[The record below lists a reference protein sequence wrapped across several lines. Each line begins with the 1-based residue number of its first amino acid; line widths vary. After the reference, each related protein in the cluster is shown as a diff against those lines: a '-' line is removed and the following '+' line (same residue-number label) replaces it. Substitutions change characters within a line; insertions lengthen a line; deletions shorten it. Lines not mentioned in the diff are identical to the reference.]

1 MPRLNQ
7 TSLATLLATLPG
19 SRLYWGTISLFGAA
33 MLGVALYYQYALGE
47 EPCQVCIQ
55 ARLWVVAIALVA
67 VLIAIY
73 PRLTLLQL
81 TGHLLLIASS
91 VGLGDRAWTLYLLEN
106 GRGDGSC
113 EFQLGM
119 PEWFAVDRWF
129 PDLFEVRNLCSYTPD
144 ILWGISMAEGLL
156 CVAAGLLCLSM
167 LTLLGGFIAPEESTS
182 STA

>member
-1 MPRLNQ
+1 M
-7 TSLATLLATLPG
+7 TTLSRFLRSRWYWLTLV
-19 SRLYWGTISLFGAA
+19 LFGLA
-33 MLGVALYYQYALGE
+33 LLNVALYYQYALGD

-81 TGHLLLIASS
+81 AGHLLLIASS
-91 VGLGDRAWTLYLLEN
+91 VGLGERAWTLYLLEN

-119 PEWFAVDRWF
+119 PDWFAVDRWF

-144 ILWGISMAEGLL
+144 IIWGISMAEGLL

-167 LTLLGGFIAPEESTS
+167 LTLLGGFIARDESIS

>member
-1 MPRLNQ
+1 MPQ
-7 TSLATLLATLPG
+7 FSPKTLATTLAILAG
-19 SRLYWGTISLFGAA
+19 RRLYWVAISLFGFA

-67 VLIAIY
+67 LLIATY

-91 VGLGDRAWTLYLLEN
+91 VGLGERAWVLYLLEN

-119 PEWFAVDRWF
+119 PDWFAVDRWF

-156 CVAAGLLCLSM
+156 FVAAGLLCLSM
-167 LTLLGGFIAPEESTS
+167 LTLLGSFIAPEESIS

>member
-1 MPRLNQ
+1 MPRLSP
-7 TSLATLLATLPG
+7 TSLATALATLA
-19 SRLYWGTISLFGAA
+19 SKRLYWGTISLFAFA

-55 ARLWVVAIALVA
+55 ARLWVVAIALA
-67 VLIAIY
+67 ALLIWIY
-73 PRLTLLQL
+73 PSPKWSQFP
-81 TGHLLLIASS
+81 GHLLLITSS
-91 VGLGDRAWTLYLLEN
+91 VGLGERAWTLYLLEN

-119 PEWFAVDRWF
+119 PDWFAVDRWF